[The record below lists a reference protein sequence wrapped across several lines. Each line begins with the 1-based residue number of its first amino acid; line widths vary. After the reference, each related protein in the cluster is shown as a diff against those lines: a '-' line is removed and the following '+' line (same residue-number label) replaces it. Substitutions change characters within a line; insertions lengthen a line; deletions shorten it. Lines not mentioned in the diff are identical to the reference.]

1 MTDDTRAKWREIAEQ
16 SRQRAV
22 EATDRKHRAYLAC
35 GTPRR
40 DVSEPIE
47 RAYAIARQL
56 RLEDGANFRLMCVPP
71 KRDPVPAASLRSRDT
86 VIPGD
91 HVGVHADQLL
101 AMEHELADALAAM
114 HSARAELAMWMAGDY
129 PELTVAELERVREN
143 LANVA
148 AGKAWDGTPQ

>member
-1 MTDDTRAKWREIAEQ
+1 MTEDTKAKWREIAEQ
-16 SRQRAV
+16 SRKRAA
-22 EATDRKHRAYLAC
+22 EATDRKYRAYEAR
-35 GTPRR
+35 GTAPR
-40 DVSEPIE
+40 DVSGPIE
-47 RAYAIARQL
+47 RAYEIARKL
-56 RLEDGANFRLMCVPP
+56 RLEDGANFRLMCFAPQ
-71 KRDPVPAASLRSRDT
+71 RDPAPASTLRSQNI

-129 PELTVAELERVREN
+129 RETTAAELERVREN

-148 AGKAWDGTPQ
+148 AGRIWEGLA